1 MTAVVIPDRR
11 ALQDPGGA
19 CVADERQ
26 DLDNAAFADRV
37 IAVAAVLAAAGLG
50 RGDVLAI
57 MLPNRVELVTSM
69 FAAWR
74 LGAAVTP
81 VNPALTEQEARY
93 QVDDAGANVVVADA
107 ASAAKL
113 AGGGYWIIPVEDV
126 TSPARPREPVPVRAE
141 PGGPALLI
149 YTSGT

>member
-57 MLPNRVELVTSM
+57 MLPNRVELVTTM

-93 QVDDAGANVVVADA
+93 QIADAGATLVVADSGADDTGA
-107 ASAAKL
+107 AVL
-113 AGGGYWIIPVEDV
+113 RGGPCRIIGLDEV
-126 TSPARPREPVPVRAE
+126 TAPARPAAA
-141 PGGPALLI
+141 PALVDDPGR
-149 YTSGT
+149 SEE